1 MEVRVLSWAFGWV
14 GDTERDM
21 SDTVIHTSSVTDARE
36 KSLRIN
42 ETFFSIQGESTF
54 AGRPCFFIRL
64 TGCPLRCAWCDTSYA
79 FREGAPRSVRSLVEE
94 AITSRCDLVEVT
106 GGEPLAQAACVDL
119 VRALCDAG
127 LTTLIETSGALDIS
141 PLDSRCIRIMDLKC
155 PASGECASNL
165 WSNLEHLLPHDEIK
179 FVIADRGDYEWAKD
193 MLNMHALTTKVNCVL
208 MSAAWT
214 QAKNADIAG
223 CAGLEPLKLAE
234 WILADALPVRMQ
246 TQLHKLIWHP
256 TTRGV

>member
-1 MEVRVLSWAFGWV
+1 
-14 GDTERDM
+14 M
-21 SDTVIHTSSVTDARE
+21 SDTVTHPISVTDVGNA
-36 KSLRIN
+36 SLRIN

-79 FREGAPRSVRSLVEE
+79 FREGAPRTVVSLIAE
-94 AITSRCDLVEVT
+94 ALASRCDLVEVT

-119 VRALCDAG
+119 VNGLCDAG

-141 PLDSRCIRIMDLKC
+141 PLDARCIRIMDLKC
-155 PASGECASNL
+155 PASGECGRNL
-165 WSNLEHLLPHDEIK
+165 WSNLDHLKPHDEIK

-193 MLNMHALTTKVNCVL
+193 IMIKHALGAKVNCVL

-223 CAGLEPLKLAE
+223 CAGLDPKSLAE

-256 TTRGV
+256 STRGV